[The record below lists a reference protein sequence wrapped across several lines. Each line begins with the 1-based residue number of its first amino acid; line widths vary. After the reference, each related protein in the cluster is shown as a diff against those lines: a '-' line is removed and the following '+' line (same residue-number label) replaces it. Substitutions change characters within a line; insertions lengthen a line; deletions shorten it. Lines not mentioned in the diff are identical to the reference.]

1 MEPARNFY
9 PDTRIKLGVL
19 TNLDE
24 AFRNYGVGWNKQGLF
39 NLLSDA
45 ARYDVPFSE
54 AYEFTRIFNWNPH
67 HANLPAEKPYN
78 SGAHSI
84 IRDGDGSVSFPALEQ
99 ITSRFSG
106 EDDLMT
112 GLYQH
117 DIDVVLT
124 YYCQPFS
131 PHSSPMLSREYN
143 LRIVDLNPLNF
154 LDFKNLYHP
163 DKENSECSPEE
174 AEKGI
179 FYSALARFLSHEGF
193 MGSMRLGR
201 ENRLQQ
207 RLEVTSTIDDIHN
220 YLGIQQ

>member
-1 MEPARNFY
+1 MEQRDDFY
-9 PDTRIKLGVL
+9 PVKLGVL
-19 TNLDE
+19 TNLSD
-24 AFRNYGVGWNKQGLF
+24 AFENYGVGWNKQGLF

-45 ARYDVPFSE
+45 VRHDVPFSE
-54 AYEFTRIFNWNPH
+54 AYEFTRIFNYLPR
-67 HANLPAEKPYN
+67 HASPFFAEKPYN
-78 SGAHSI
+78 DDAHSI

-117 DIDVVLT
+117 DIDVVLA

-163 DKENSECSPEE
+163 DRQNSECSPEE

-207 RLEVTSTIDDIHN
+207 RLEVKSTIDDIHN
-220 YLGIQQ
+220 YLGLK